1 MADHKEV
8 DELSGVETTGH
19 EWDGIKE
26 LNNPLPLWWLY
37 TFYACIVWALAYT
50 VFYPAW
56 PMISGATQGV
66 LGYSTRG
73 AVMEDIAEATEAQSV
88 YVDKIAA
95 MDLADISSDADLNQ
109 FALAGGAAVFRT
121 NCSQCHGSGAAGGV
135 GYPNLN
141 DDDWLWGGTQE
152 AIYATLAHGIR
163 STQDDDTRLS
173 QMPAFGVDELL
184 TKPEIAQVVEH
195 VLAISGQNHDAALAE
210 GGATIF
216 AENCAAC
223 HGEDAK
229 GNQDMGAP
237 NLSDAIWLYGGDR
250 TALNASVMYSRAGM
264 MPAWLGRLT
273 DAQVK
278 EVTIYVHSL
287 GGGQ

>member
-109 FALAGGAAVFRT
+109 FARAGGAAVFRT